1 MIRLL
6 VRAAIFIGSA
16 AIGLLVADAVLDDM
30 SVSWTSLVIVA
41 AIFAAIQ
48 SVIAPFLV
56 KVTARNMPALVG
68 GVGLFSVLIALMVTS
83 WINDGLQISG
93 AGTWLLAGLIVWLVT
108 MIATLLLPVIL
119 VKLGV
124 EAARDRRSGG

>member
-30 SVSWTSLVIVA
+30 SVSWTSLVVVA

-83 WINDGLQISG
+83 WISDGLQISG
-93 AGTWLLAGLIVWLVT
+93 AGTWLLAGLIV
-108 MIATLLLPVIL
+108 
-119 VKLGV
+119 
-124 EAARDRRSGG
+124 

>member
-30 SVSWTSLVIVA
+30 SVSWTSLVVVA

-83 WINDGLQISG
+83 WISDGLQISG

-108 MIATLLLPVIL
+108 MIATLLLPIIL

>member
-30 SVSWTSLVIVA
+30 SVSWTSLVVVA

-83 WINDGLQISG
+83 WISDGLQISG

-108 MIATLLLPVIL
+108 MIATLLLPIIL

-124 EAARDRRSGG
+124 EAARDRRSGA

>member
-30 SVSWTSLVIVA
+30 SVSWTSLVVVA

-83 WINDGLQISG
+83 WISDGLQISG

-124 EAARDRRSGG
+124 EAARDRRGGG

>member
-1 MIRLL
+1 MIRFL
-6 VRAAIFIGSA
+6 VRAAIFVGSA

-30 SVSWTSLVIVA
+30 SLSWTSLIVVS

-56 KVTARNMPALVG
+56 KVTARNAPALVG
-68 GVGLFSVLIALMVTS
+68 GVGLFSVLIALAVTS
-83 WINDGLQISG
+83 WLTDGLQISG
-93 AGTWLLAGLIVWLVT
+93 ASTWLLAGLIVWLVT
-108 MIATLLLPVIL
+108 MLASLLLPLIL
-119 VKLGV
+119 VKAGV

>member
-6 VRAAIFIGSA
+6 VRAAIFVGAA

-30 SVSWTSLVIVA
+30 SVSWTSLVFVA

-83 WINDGLQISG
+83 WISDGLQISG
-93 AGTWLLAGLIVWLVT
+93 AGTWILAGLIVWLVT
-108 MIATLLLPVIL
+108 MIATLLLPIIL

-124 EAARDRRSGG
+124 EAARDRRSGA

>member
-30 SVSWTSLVIVA
+30 SVSWTSLVVVA

-83 WINDGLQISG
+83 WISDGLQISG